1 MPSVRIDAVSDPF
14 TLEDADLISSAM
26 DALFFMESMGLLS
39 ADVDRLDRS
48 TLLDIAETA
57 ARAGIAQTDAARLM
71 SEKVLDPGTVRTFLE
86 RLGDSLRESPMPEL
100 ELASLLDLFP
110 HDELG
115 ALLGASESSLRRYAS
130 GARRPPDDIAA
141 RAHYLSIVVG
151 YLRGAYND
159 IGVRRWFRRPRTLL
173 DGRTPAQL
181 LRGKWSPDSE
191 RAQRVH
197 ELARALTAA
206 PAT

>member
-1 MPSVRIDAVSDPF
+1 MATVRIDAVSDPF
-14 TLEDADLISSAM
+14 TLEDADLVSSAM

-39 ADVDRLDRS
+39 ADVERLDRA

-71 SEKVLDPGTVRTFLE
+71 SEKELDPATVRAFLE

-115 ALLGASESSLRRYAS
+115 TLLGASESSLRRYAS

-141 RAHYLSIVVG
+141 RAHYLSMVVG

-159 IGVRRWFRRPRTLL
+159 IGVRRWFQRPRTLL
-173 DGRTPAQL
+173 DDRTPARL
-181 LRGKWSPDSE
+181 LRGKWTPDSDG
-191 RAQRVH
+191 AQRVLG
-197 ELARALTAA
+197 LARALTAT

>member
-1 MPSVRIDAVSDPF
+1 MAIVRIDAVSDPF
-14 TLEDADLISSAM
+14 TLEDADLVSSAM
-26 DALFFMESMGLLS
+26 DALLFMESMGLLS
-39 ADVDRLDRS
+39 ADVDRLDRD

-71 SEKVLDPGTVRTFLE
+71 SEKDLEPATIRAFLE

-115 ALLGASESSLRRYAS
+115 TLLGASESSLRRYAS
-130 GARRPPDDIAA
+130 GARRPPDAIAA

-159 IGVRRWFRRPRTLL
+159 IGVRRWFQRRRTTLE
-173 DGRTPAQL
+173 GRTPAQL
-181 LRGKWSPDSE
+181 LRGKWTPDSE
-191 RAQRVH
+191 GAQRVRD
-197 ELARALTAA
+197 LARALTAA

>member
-1 MPSVRIDAVSDPF
+1 MAIVRIDAVSDPF
-14 TLEDADLISSAM
+14 TLEDADLVSSAM
-26 DALFFMESMGLLS
+26 DALLFMESMGLLS
-39 ADVDRLDRS
+39 ADVDRLDRD

-71 SEKVLDPGTVRTFLE
+71 SEKELDPAKVRTFLE

-100 ELASLLDLFP
+100 ELASLMDLFP

-115 ALLGASESSLRRYAS
+115 TLLGASESSLRRYAS

-159 IGVRRWFRRPRTLL
+159 IGVRRWFQRRRTLL

-181 LRGKWSPDSE
+181 LRGKWTPDSE
-191 RAQRVH
+191 GAQRVRD
-197 ELARALTAA
+197 LARALTAA

>member
-14 TLEDADLISSAM
+14 TLEDADLVSSAM
-26 DALFFMESMGLLS
+26 DALLFMESMGLLS
-39 ADVDRLDRS
+39 ADIDRLDRA

-71 SEKVLDPGTVRTFLE
+71 SAKDLDPATVRAFLE

-115 ALLGASESSLRRYAS
+115 TLLGASESSLRRYAS

-159 IGVRRWFRRPRTLL
+159 IGVRRWFQRRRTLL
-173 DGRTPAQL
+173 DGRTPAQV
-181 LRGKWSPDSE
+181 LRGKWTPDSE
-191 RAQRVH
+191 GAQLVSD
-197 ELARALTAA
+197 LARALTSS

>member
-1 MPSVRIDAVSDPF
+1 MAIVRIDAVSDPF
-14 TLEDADLISSAM
+14 TLEDADLVSSAM
-26 DALFFMESMGLLS
+26 DALLFMESMGLLS

-71 SEKVLDPGTVRTFLE
+71 SEKELDPATIRAFLE

-100 ELASLLDLFP
+100 ELASLLELFP

-115 ALLGASESSLRRYAS
+115 TLLGASESSLRRYAS

-159 IGVRRWFRRPRTLL
+159 IGVRRWFQRRRTLL
-173 DGRTPAQL
+173 DGRTPAQF
-181 LRGKWSPDSE
+181 LRGKWTPDSE
-191 RAQRVH
+191 GAQRVRD
-197 ELARALTAA
+197 LARALTAA

>member
-1 MPSVRIDAVSDPF
+1 MATIRIDTVSDPF
-14 TLEDADLISSAM
+14 TLEDADLVSSAM
-26 DALFFMESMGLLS
+26 DALLFMESMGLLS
-39 ADVDRLDRS
+39 ADVDRLDRD

-71 SEKVLDPGTVRTFLE
+71 SEKELDPATVRSFLE

-115 ALLGASESSLRRYAS
+115 TLLGASESSLRRYAS

-159 IGVRRWFRRPRTLL
+159 IGVRRWFQRRRTLL

-181 LRGKWSPDSE
+181 LRGKWTPDSQG
-191 RAQRVH
+191 AQRVRD
-197 ELARALTAA
+197 LARALTAA

>member
-1 MPSVRIDAVSDPF
+1 MATVRIDAVAAPF
-14 TLEDADLISSAM
+14 TLEDADLVSSAM
-26 DALFFMESMGLLS
+26 DALLFMESMGLLS
-39 ADVDRLDRS
+39 TDVDRLDRA
-48 TLLDIAETA
+48 TLLDVAETA
-57 ARAGIAQTDAARLM
+57 ARAGIAQTDAVRLM
-71 SEKVLDPGTVRTFLE
+71 SEKDLDPATVRTFLE

-115 ALLGASESSLRRYAS
+115 TLLGASESSLRRYAS
-130 GARRPPDDIAA
+130 GARRSPDDIAA

-159 IGVRRWFRRPRTLL
+159 IGVRRWFQRRRTML

-181 LRGKWSPDSE
+181 LRGKWTPDSE
-191 RAQRVH
+191 GAQRVRD
-197 ELARALTAA
+197 LARALTAA

>member
-1 MPSVRIDAVSDPF
+1 MATVRIDAVSDPF
-14 TLEDADLISSAM
+14 TLEDADLVSSAM
-26 DALFFMESMGLLS
+26 DALLFMESMGLLS
-39 ADVDRLDRS
+39 ADVDRLDRD

-71 SEKVLDPGTVRTFLE
+71 SEKELDPAKVRAFLE

-115 ALLGASESSLRRYAS
+115 TLLGASESSLRRYAS

-159 IGVRRWFRRPRTLL
+159 IGVRRWFQRRRTLL

-181 LRGKWSPDSE
+181 LRGKWTPDSDG
-191 RAQRVH
+191 AQRVQD
-197 ELARALTAA
+197 LARALTAA

>member
-1 MPSVRIDAVSDPF
+1 
-14 TLEDADLISSAM
+14 
-26 DALFFMESMGLLS
+26 
-39 ADVDRLDRS
+39 
-48 TLLDIAETA
+48 
-57 ARAGIAQTDAARLM
+57 M
-71 SEKVLDPGTVRTFLE
+71 SEKDLDPATVRAFLE

-115 ALLGASESSLRRYAS
+115 TLLGASESSLRRYVS

-159 IGVRRWFRRPRTLL
+159 IGVRRWFQRRRTLL
-173 DGRTPAQL
+173 DGRTPTQL
-181 LRGKWSPDSE
+181 LRGKWTPDSE
-191 RAQRVH
+191 GARRVRD
-197 ELARALTAA
+197 LARALTAS

>member
-1 MPSVRIDAVSDPF
+1 MATVRIDAVADPF
-14 TLEDADLISSAM
+14 TLEDADLVSSAM
-26 DALFFMESMGLLS
+26 DALLFMESMGLLS
-39 ADVDRLDRS
+39 TDVDRLDRA
-48 TLLDIAETA
+48 TLLDVAETA
-57 ARAGIAQTDAARLM
+57 ARAGIAQTDAVRLM
-71 SEKVLDPGTVRTFLE
+71 SEKDLDPATVRTFLE

-115 ALLGASESSLRRYAS
+115 TLLGASESSLRRYAS
-130 GARRPPDDIAA
+130 GARRSPDDIAA

-159 IGVRRWFRRPRTLL
+159 IGVRRWFQRRRTML

-181 LRGKWSPDSE
+181 LRGKWMPDSE
-191 RAQRVH
+191 GAQRVS

>member
-1 MPSVRIDAVSDPF
+1 M
-14 TLEDADLISSAM
+14 E
-26 DALFFMESMGLLS
+26 ALLFMESMGLLS

-57 ARAGIAQTDAARLM
+57 ARAGIAQIDAARLL
-71 SEKVLDPGTVRTFLE
+71 SEEQLDPATVRTFLE

-110 HDELG
+110 HGELG
-115 ALLGASESSLRRYAS
+115 TLLGASESSLRRYAS

-159 IGVRRWFRRPRTLL
+159 IGVRRWFQRPRKML

-206 PAT
+206 PTT

>member
-1 MPSVRIDAVSDPF
+1 MAIVRIDAVSDPF
-14 TLEDADLISSAM
+14 TLEDADLVSSAM
-26 DALFFMESMGLLS
+26 DALLFMESMGLLS
-39 ADVDRLDRS
+39 ADVDRLDRD
-48 TLLDIAETA
+48 TLQDIAETA

-71 SEKVLDPGTVRTFLE
+71 SEKELDPAKVRAFLE

-115 ALLGASESSLRRYAS
+115 TLLGASESSLRRYAS

-159 IGVRRWFRRPRTLL
+159 IGVRRWFGRRRTLL

-181 LRGKWSPDSE
+181 LRGKWTPDSE
-191 RAQRVH
+191 GAQRVRD
-197 ELARALTAA
+197 LARALTAA